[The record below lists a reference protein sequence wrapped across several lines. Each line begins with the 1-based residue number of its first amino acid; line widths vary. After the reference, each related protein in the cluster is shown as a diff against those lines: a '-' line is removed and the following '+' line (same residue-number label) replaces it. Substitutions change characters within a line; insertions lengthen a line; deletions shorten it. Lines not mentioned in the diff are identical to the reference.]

1 MTTRMERIA
10 AMVAGAA
17 IVFLLSTDPTRASAQ
32 TFSEDFDG
40 VTAPMLPTGWVATT
54 AQGSGPG
61 WATDATN
68 PDTPL
73 NSAYVKCPL
82 VDAEWTLDSP
92 PISIATT
99 AAQLTFRH
107 EYSFSWYWSSA
118 PEGSFEGLAPEES
131 PVGSGALEI
140 SIGGGAF
147 QDILAAGGSFVAGGY
162 TIAWYYSSGLGYS
175 PVVVNLPAAAG
186 GTTIVLRWHEFAHAN
201 PEAFGGAGWWIDSI
215 QICDGYPCDAVPK
228 PALLQVDTS
237 GNGVWEPGE
246 TVDVRPGYINNG
258 DGALILDGTA
268 SSLTGPAGAA
278 YGIVDPAAYY
288 DIPTGFFGSC
298 SDTNDC
304 YSFSVDDPAVRPA
317 AHWDASFRENL
328 TNGLGVTRLL
338 HVGESFGDVPP
349 SNLFYPF
356 VETIFHNGVTGGCAG
371 GSYCPDATTVRKQM
385 AVFVLKAK
393 FGRSYEPP
401 ACTGV
406 FADVACPGPFTNW
419 IEDLYARGIAAG
431 CGAGPIYCPDAPVS
445 RQQMAVFLLK
455 TRQGSTYVP
464 PECTGVFPDVPCSS
478 PFAPWIEDLYFRNIA
493 AGCSGGNFCPTAATT
508 RGQMAPFLVKT
519 FALLLYGP

>member
-1 MTTRMERIA
+1 MTARMRRIA
-10 AMVAGAA
+10 AMAAGAT
-17 IVFLLSTDPTRASAQ
+17 IGFVVSTKLTRANAQ
-32 TFSEDFDG
+32 TFSENFDG
-40 VTAPMLPTGWVATT
+40 VTAPMLPAGWVATT
-54 AQGSGPG
+54 AQGPGPG

-73 NSAYVKCPL
+73 NAAYVNDP
-82 VDAEWTLDSP
+82 VVEADRTLDSP

-99 AAQLTFRH
+99 AAQLSFRH
-107 EYSFSWYWSSA
+107 MYSFSWDPGSA
-118 PEGSFEGLAPEES
+118 PEQF
-131 PVGSGALEI
+131 PVGYGTLEI

-147 QDILAAGGSFVAGGY
+147 LDILAAGGSFVAGGY
-162 TIAWYYSSGLGYS
+162 TFGAWDYSNGPAYS
-175 PVVVNLPAAAG
+175 PVIVNLPSTAG
-186 GTTIVLRWHEFAHAN
+186 GTTIVLRWHEFSHIALN
-201 PEAFGGAGWWIDSI
+201 PVGGAGWWIDSI

-228 PALLQVDTS
+228 PALLQVDTG

-258 DGALILDGTA
+258 DGALILNGTA

-288 DIPTGFFGSC
+288 EIPTGFFGSC

-304 YSFSVDDPAVRPA
+304 YSVSVDNPAVRPA
-317 AHWDASFRENL
+317 THWDASFIENL
-328 TNGLGVTRLL
+328 DNGLGVTRLL
-338 HVGESFGDVPP
+338 HVGESFGDMPP
-349 SNLFYPF
+349 SSLFYPF

-371 GSYCPDATTVRKQM
+371 GGYCPDASTLRKQM

-393 FGRSYEPP
+393 FGRSYQPP

-406 FADVACPGPFTNW
+406 FGDVACPGPFTNW
-419 IEDLYARGIAAG
+419 IEDLSARGIAAG
-431 CGAGPIYCPDAPVS
+431 CGAGLYCPDAPVS

-455 TRQGSTYVP
+455 TRQGAAYVP
-464 PECTGVFPDVPCSS
+464 PDCQGVFPDVPCSS
-478 PFAPWIEDLYFRNIA
+478 PFAPWIEDLYSRQIA
-493 AGCSGGNFCPTAATT
+493 AGCGSGDFCPGNPTT

-519 FALLLYGP
+519 FGLLLYGP